1 MTSIVLGIPSDNPT
15 NITFDVLYVQT
26 PEIIAGGISPIK
38 NVLVVVRC
46 VEENQQ
52 AKQIERNI

>member
-1 MTSIVLGIPSDNPT
+1 VTSFVYTVPNDNPI
-15 NITFDVLYVQT
+15 NITLDVRYVQT